1 MVYPH
6 IAKVAE
12 AYTAIEDKR
21 VQIFESS
28 AIVRSSNGEKEYLIK
43 WKDNVFYSN
52 DNSTYWQNTIGYPII
67 AVLMMQN
74 RLSFNKEVSKYFRNI
89 NWNKINKGTKRNYE
103 DSLNI
108 ILKNFNNEVNESIIK
123 EINKVFEE
131 IKTLDIVLS
140 RKKNL

>member
-28 AIVRSSNGEKEYLIK
+28 AIVRSSNGE
-43 WKDNVFYSN
+43 
-52 DNSTYWQNTIGYPII
+52 
-67 AVLMMQN
+67 
-74 RLSFNKEVSKYFRNI
+74 
-89 NWNKINKGTKRNYE
+89 
-103 DSLNI
+103 
-108 ILKNFNNEVNESIIK
+108 SIIK